1 MNDKKFISC
10 VKSLPV
16 RNIYLYHLQYWMSEC
31 KLLFCCVQALVS
43 KLPRKTGYFQ
53 EMRSAMPQII
63 YSGAHELA
71 FDIFLGFQLRSRPAA
86 AGAAADSTGY
96 GTFMVRS
103 LVRSG
108 ADAQT
113 CVRYIVRFALA
124 YFSVNNL
131 CFVLI

>member
-1 MNDKKFISC
+1 MNVSYF
-10 VKSLPV
+10 
-16 RNIYLYHLQYWMSEC
+16 
-31 KLLFCCVQALVS
+31 LLCVQALVS

-63 YSGAHELA
+63 YSGANELA

-86 AGAAADSTGY
+86 AGGAAADSAGY

-113 CVRYIVRFALA
+113 CVKYILRFAII
-124 YFSVNNL
+124 YFSVKIYCL
-131 CFVLI
+131 VLT

>member
-1 MNDKKFISC
+1 M
-10 VKSLPV
+10 
-16 RNIYLYHLQYWMSEC
+16 
-31 KLLFCCVQALVS
+31 QALVS

-86 AGAAADSTGY
+86 AGGAAADSAGY

-113 CVRYIVRFALA
+113 CVKYILRFAII
-124 YFSVNNL
+124 YFSVKIY
-131 CFVLI
+131 CFVLIEFTPEFNRF

>member
-1 MNDKKFISC
+1 LNIS
-10 VKSLPV
+10 
-16 RNIYLYHLQYWMSEC
+16 YF
-31 KLLFCCVQALVS
+31 LLCVQALVS

-86 AGAAADSTGY
+86 GGAAGGAAADSAGF

-113 CVRYIVRFALA
+113 CVKYILRFALA
-124 YFSVNNL
+124 YFSVNN
-131 CFVLI
+131 